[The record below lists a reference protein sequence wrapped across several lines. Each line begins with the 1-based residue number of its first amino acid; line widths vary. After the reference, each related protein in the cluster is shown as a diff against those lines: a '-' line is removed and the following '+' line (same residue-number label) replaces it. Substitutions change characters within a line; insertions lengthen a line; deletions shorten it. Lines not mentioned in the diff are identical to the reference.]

1 MFPHFKRAFDQCQP
15 YVLATRMVA
24 PRLEWEPLG
33 FDLKKRGLV
42 LDPQSRHNETFLQM
56 MQNLDRLSF
65 GPHGMAM
72 PKWVFYDCG
81 VMPSAVFG
89 FCGPATS
96 LEPWVRRAL
105 EVPDGYTGPVPL
117 TIFIAIPT
125 PEPGAWFT
133 HTLCSIN
140 QVAEGAAPAGLRL
153 LSLCLGVRL
162 LKAEMLYGTLQW
174 RSDRIGSFVGIGPL
188 ELVTAYTPA
197 HSFRRSL
204 TFRLRLK
211 RFLVEAALI
220 KPGTSPGAPPATHM
234 LDVDDE
240 AALVALQSE
249 LENGIPY
256 AIVGAPETRGSI
268 VQLPLRRGAVE

>member
-1 MFPHFKRAFDQCQP
+1 MFPHFKRAFDECQP
-15 YVLATRMVA
+15 YVLATRHVA

-33 FDLKKRGLV
+33 FDLRKKGLV
-42 LDPQSRHNETFLQM
+42 LDPQEQRNETFLHLL
-56 MQNLDRLSF
+56 QNLDRLAF
-65 GPHGMAM
+65 GAHGMAM

-105 EVPDGYTGPVPL
+105 DVPDHYSGPVPL

-125 PEPGAWFT
+125 LEPGAWFT

-153 LSLCLGVRL
+153 LSMTLGLRL
-162 LKAEMLYGTLQW
+162 LKAETLYGTVQW
-174 RSDRIGSFVGIGPL
+174 RSDRVGTYVGVGPL
-188 ELVTAYTPA
+188 ELVTAFTPA

-204 TFRLRLK
+204 TFRLRLR
-211 RFLVEAALI
+211 RFLIEAALV

-240 AALVALQSE
+240 DALIRIQREIEAGVPFS
-249 LENGIPY
+249 
-256 AIVGAPETRGSI
+256 IVGPPETRGSI
-268 VQLPLRRGAVE
+268 VQIPLRRGD

>member
-1 MFPHFKRAFDQCQP
+1 VFPHFKRAFEECQP
-15 YVLATRMVA
+15 YVLATRQVA

-33 FDLKKRGLV
+33 FDLRKRGLV
-42 LDPQSRHNETFLQM
+42 LDPQEQRNETFLHLL
-56 MQNLDRLSF
+56 QNLDRLAF
-65 GPHGMAM
+65 GAHGMAM

-105 EVPDGYTGPVPL
+105 DVPEHYSGPVPL

-125 PEPGAWFT
+125 LEAGAWFT

-153 LSLCLGVRL
+153 LSMTLGLRL
-162 LKAEMLYGTLQW
+162 LKAETLYGTVQW
-174 RSDRIGSFVGIGPL
+174 RSDRVGTYVGVGPL

-204 TFRLRLK
+204 TFRLRLR
-211 RFLVEAALI
+211 RFLIEAALV

-240 AALVALQSE
+240 DALI
-249 LENGIPY
+249 GIQREIEGGVPY
-256 AIVGAPETRGSI
+256 SIVGPPETRGSI
-268 VQLPLRRGAVE
+268 VQIPLRRGD